1 MFRLTKK
8 AGYGLMALKYIA
20 TYTGDGSL
28 RAREIAEAY
37 NIPPQLLAKSLQRL
51 AKAGIVRSQAGIKG
65 GYSLPRPPQQISA
78 RYCPRH
84 RRAAAS
90 RLVRERLRDGRAM
103 HDQEASGASQ
113 RKHSR
118 SAAPHQCRRPDRIG
132 TKNRNLNAVEDGRRP
147 AI

>member
-20 TYTGDGSL
+20 AYAGGGSL

-65 GYSLPRPPQQISA
+65 GYSLSRPPQQISA
-78 RYCPRH
+78 FDIVRAIDGPLFFASCEKGCEIAARCTIKRPLAPVNESILDLL
-84 RRAAAS
+84 RRISVAD
-90 RLVRERLRDGRAM
+90 LTG
-103 HDQEASGASQ
+103 SGQ
-113 RKHSR
+113 K
-118 SAAPHQCRRPDRIG
+118 IE
-132 TKNRNLNAVEDGRRP
+132 T
-147 AI
+147 

>member
-20 TYTGDGSL
+20 TYAGDGAL

-37 NIPPQLLAKSLQRL
+37 SIPPQLLAKSLQRL

-78 RYCPRH
+78 FDIVRAIDGPLFLASCEIGCEMAERCTIKRPLARVNDSILDLL
-84 RRAAAS
+84 RRISVADLSEPA
-90 RLVRERLRDGRAM
+90 
-103 HDQEASGASQ
+103 QKSG
-113 RKHSR
+113 
-118 SAAPHQCRRPDRIG
+118 
-132 TKNRNLNAVEDGRRP
+132 T
-147 AI
+147 